1 VAFLREGTLDC
12 TATGAALE
20 GRPAP
25 SARRSLGPPITDSF
39 FEQLDEQLGATGLE
53 WMTL

>member
-12 TATGAALE
+12 TATRAALE

-53 WMTL
+53 WITP